1 MATRSR
7 SWRRFASTAPRGPGE
22 GATLAVVPHSSI
34 ARSQLPDEIAGPRV
48 VAIGRGLP
56 ADRVERIAEG
66 LVAGGIRA
74 FEITLNSP
82 DAFGAIEALAA
93 RWAGRLLVGA
103 GTVLDVDEA
112 SRAVESG
119 ARFIVCPH
127 TDPTLIAWATGRGIP
142 VLPGAFSPT
151 EILAAWNAGATAVKL
166 FPASVAGPTFI
177 REFRGPFRDIPL
189 VATGGVTIESAPA
202 FLAAGA
208 AAVGMG
214 SWLTGDGKPD
224 AIATRARRLVE
235 TLAAGTGG
243 GG

>member
-1 MATRSR
+1 MNGR
-7 SWRRFASTAPRGPGE
+7 
-22 GATLAVVPHSSI
+22 
-34 ARSQLPDEIAGPRV
+34 LPLPEEIAGPRV

-82 DAFGAIEALAA
+82 DALSTIASLAA
-93 RWAGRLLVGA
+93 RWGGELLVGA
-103 GTVLDVDEA
+103 GTVIDVDDAERAAGAGA
-112 SRAVESG
+112 S
-119 ARFIVCPH
+119 FIVSPH
-127 TDPTLIAWATGRGIP
+127 TDAALVDWAVGRGLP
-142 VLPGAFSPT
+142 VFPGAFSPT

-166 FPASVAGPTFI
+166 FPASVAGPAFV

-189 VATGGVTIESAPA
+189 IATGGVTIESAPA

-214 SWLTGDGKPD
+214 SWLAGDGEPD
-224 AIATRARRLVE
+224 GIADRAARLIR
-235 TLAAGTGG
+235 TLANGVN
-243 GG
+243 